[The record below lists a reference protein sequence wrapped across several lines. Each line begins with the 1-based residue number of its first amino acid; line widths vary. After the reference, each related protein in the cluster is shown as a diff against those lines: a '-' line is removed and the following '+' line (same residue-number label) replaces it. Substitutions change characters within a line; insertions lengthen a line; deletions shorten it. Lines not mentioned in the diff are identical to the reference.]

1 MGFTKFIQVGRVVYM
16 ASGPLQGKICAV
28 VNIIDQNRVL
38 VDGPCTAV
46 RRQVVNLKNVHI
58 TNLRIRI
65 PHTASTAMVREQWVS
80 RNISSTWE
88 ATRWCRNLRAKQRT
102 ESLTDFERFKLWKLR
117 KARTA
122 IIRGAVSKLK
132 IQAKKNKLEKTKTK
146 KGGKK
151 VAKKPAA
158 K

>member
-1 MGFTKFIQVGRVVYM
+1 M

-38 VDGPCTAV
+38 VDGPCTGV

-58 TNLRIRI
+58 TTLRIRI
-65 PHTASTAMVREQWVS
+65 PHTASTPMVREQWVGRHVS
-80 RNISSTWE
+80 ETWE
-88 ATRWCRNLRAKQRT
+88 DSRWCRNLRAKQR
-102 ESLTDFERFKLWKLR
+102 SQNLTDFERFKLWKLR

-122 IIRGAVSKLK
+122 IIRDACSKLK
-132 IQAKKNKLEKTKTK
+132 TEIKKSKAAKTGK

-151 VAKKPAA
+151 AAKKPVA